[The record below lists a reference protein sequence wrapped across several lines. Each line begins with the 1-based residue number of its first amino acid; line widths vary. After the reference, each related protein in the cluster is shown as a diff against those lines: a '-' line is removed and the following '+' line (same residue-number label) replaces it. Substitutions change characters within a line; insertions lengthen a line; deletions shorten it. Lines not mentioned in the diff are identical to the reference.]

1 MLTAD
6 SWSAITA
13 RTADR
18 RRPHSKISRRQKQR
32 NHDAPSARASAL
44 RISATTGGHAVV
56 SGLKR
61 SQRPSN
67 SPTISDL
74 TTPRSKAFE
83 IKDVPRRSPQR
94 FNLTSPPSPHLL
106 PPSGTINDQPLSPI
120 AQRALRFAAGW
131 IVGPS
136 KCTNQPKMDPQVYGG
151 IAPISALPSA
161 ASFWWGSNLNHS
173 SSVKYWYKQLNGR
186 GGERICCGFF
196 SWGKSAE
203 L

>member
-1 MLTAD
+1 MLADGWQLTAR
-6 SWSAITA
+6 SPTTLPKLS
-13 RTADR
+13 
-18 RRPHSKISRRQKQR
+18 PRQKQR

-67 SPTISDL
+67 SPGNERFYNATFKGL
-74 TTPRSKAFE
+74 RK
-83 IKDVPRRSPQR
+83 KDAPRRSPQR
-94 FNLTSPPSPHLL
+94 FNLTSPPFLHLL
-106 PPSGTINDQPLSPI
+106 PPSGTINNQPLSPI
-120 AQRALRFAAGW
+120 AQRALRFAAGS
-131 IVGPS
+131 IAGPW
-136 KCTNQPKMDPQVYGG
+136 KCTHQPKMDPQVYRE
-151 IAPISALPSA
+151 ITPISALPPA
-161 ASFWWGSNLNHS
+161 ASFWWGSNPNHS
-173 SSVKYWYKQLNGR
+173 SSGKYWCKQPNGR